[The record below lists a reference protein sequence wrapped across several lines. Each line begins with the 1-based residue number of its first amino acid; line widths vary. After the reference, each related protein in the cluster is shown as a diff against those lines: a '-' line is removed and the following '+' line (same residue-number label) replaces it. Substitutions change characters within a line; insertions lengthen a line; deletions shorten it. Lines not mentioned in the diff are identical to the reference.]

1 MKTCVFKNIMQKKT
15 LKFSV
20 KFIDSDQI
28 SGVDIQFGVI
38 VDMKVA
44 ENESTELRY
53 LKDCT

>member
-1 MKTCVFKNIMQKKT
+1 MQKKT

-20 KFIDSDQI
+20 KFIVSDQI

-38 VDMKVA
+38 VDIKVA

-53 LKDCT
+53 LKNCT